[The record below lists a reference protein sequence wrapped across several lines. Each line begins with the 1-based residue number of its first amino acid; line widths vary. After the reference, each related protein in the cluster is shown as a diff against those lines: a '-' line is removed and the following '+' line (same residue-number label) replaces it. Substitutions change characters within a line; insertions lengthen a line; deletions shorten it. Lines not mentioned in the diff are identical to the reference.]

1 MDPIYSNYSPIFLY
15 VNQYSFSEKWVYQE
29 SHVPYSLVRY
39 ICSGSATFEVNGIAH
54 EVHKDSVFYIPQ
66 GCTLNCVAHEP
77 LVFISVR
84 FIGSI
89 QLPETDMLKQLWN
102 IGQLYDFSQH
112 AQMKGWFQKIH
123 VCAIKR
129 NTYKRL
135 ETRAYLNLI
144 LAAMAERSVSEIY
157 EEDIGYLEPPS
168 FETMDS
174 MRHRAKASHIHND
187 PRIRALV
194 DYLTLNPQ
202 KNMSREEMCKLCGVS
217 ASSLRRLF
225 REQTGKTIHDFVK
238 EMRMIYAA
246 HRLVTTNDPISTIG
260 YELGYESSSY
270 FTKIFRETF
279 GVSPQFYRKHSPD
292 N

>member
-39 ICSGSATFEVNGIAH
+39 ICSGSATFEVNGVAH

-144 LAAMAERSVSEIY
+144 LAAMRSVPY
-157 EEDIGYLEPPS
+157 RKY
-168 FETMDS
+168 M
-174 MRHRAKASHIHND
+174 K
-187 PRIRALV
+187 RI
-194 DYLTLNPQ
+194 
-202 KNMSREEMCKLCGVS
+202 S
-217 ASSLRRLF
+217 AIWNLLPLRRWTACATEPK
-225 REQTGKTIHDFVK
+225 RPTSIMTPGSARWWI
-238 EMRMIYAA
+238 I
-246 HRLVTTNDPISTIG
+246 
-260 YELGYESSSY
+260 
-270 FTKIFRETF
+270 
-279 GVSPQFYRKHSPD
+279 
-292 N
+292 

>member
-1 MDPIYSNYSPIFLY
+1 
-15 VNQYSFSEKWVYQE
+15 
-29 SHVPYSLVRY
+29 
-39 ICSGSATFEVNGIAH
+39 
-54 EVHKDSVFYIPQ
+54 
-66 GCTLNCVAHEP
+66 
-77 LVFISVR
+77 
-84 FIGSI
+84 
-89 QLPETDMLKQLWN
+89 MLKQLWN